1 MKNLLLRFLV
11 CVMAGLAAASCSDDK
26 PSYMN
31 LSDKEISV
39 SSDGGILTMTVTAN
53 VHYVV
58 NHDNDWFSIVSTS
71 NEGDATVFTIQVSA
85 NEDTSPRSG
94 RIKFIGDD
102 VTPKA
107 LAINQ
112 SAMVPTGVSVKKI
125 EVEPQV
131 TTASFT
137 VLGEGEWTATCSNP
151 DFVLSPSS
159 GNGETNVT
167 VTFSANRTAEEVKA
181 DITVTIG
188 GQHYTVSI
196 IQAAVDLNII
206 TEWAFDKSVSE
217 YSETWGNGNFDK
229 TKAGFIDSYA
239 NASTGSGTI
248 RFYNS
253 DKSDRPDDGKGMRV
267 QTGGHGDIIVRGIVT
282 TDYWLIECSNPM
294 LGEIPANKQMRFEFT
309 GHIFSGCAA
318 YWMCEYLDGNEW
330 KPLMAPKTTTL
341 TATQGTSGA
350 TGNWTET
357 FTYNFQYTK
366 DSAYQLFEGTFQ
378 MQNTCGSVKIRL
390 RPATEIAYS
399 GKYIDQILQQAQSRF
414 SAQHPHEGDK
424 AVKEYN
430 QTVKLEFVK

>member
-167 VTFSANRTAEEVKA
+167 VTFPANRTAEEVKA

-318 YWMCEYLDGNEW
+318 YWMCEYLDSSGSGHR
-330 KPLMAPKTTTL
+330 KPPHSLPHRAPREPP
-341 TATQGTSGA
+341 A
-350 TGNWTET
+350 TGRKHSPTISST
-357 FTYNFQYTK
+357 PRTAPTSCSK
-366 DSAYQLFEGTFQ
+366 VHSRCRPPAGASRSACVPPPRLPTAASTSTRF
-378 MQNTCGSVKIRL
+378 CSRPRAASRHSIRMK
-390 RPATEIAYS
+390 ATR
-399 GKYIDQILQQAQSRF
+399 L
-414 SAQHPHEGDK
+414 
-424 AVKEYN
+424 
-430 QTVKLEFVK
+430 